1 MTVAAPRPKDDA
13 RASRRTV
20 LAVLCLGFLMVI
32 LDGTIVSVAL
42 PTIQDRLG
50 FGASELAWVVNA
62 YLVTFGGLLLLAG
75 RAGDLIG
82 RRRVFIAGLVVFT
95 LASLLCGLA
104 QTPGQLVGARLLQGA
119 GGALSSAVILGML
132 AALFPEPGERARA
145 FAVYAFVGATGAS
158 LGTAAGGLLTDALG
172 WRWIFLVNIPI
183 GIATVAL
190 AFRTLEPDTGLGVE
204 RGADVAGAALI
215 VAALMI
221 GLFAIV
227 GVEEHGLGAEPRLG
241 LLVLAAVLFAAFVA
255 REARARTPLVPL
267 RLLRA
272 RPLAVANAVQLLM
285 IAGYFGQQFML
296 ALYLQRVLGFSA
308 TGVGVAMLP
317 IPLAIAVTSLGL
329 VAHLID
335 RLGARAVLLIGL
347 SFAAAGLG
355 VLARTPVVAEYLVDL
370 LPAFLVFGVGAGLS
384 MPALTTIAM
393 SGATDADAGLAS
405 GLFNTAQQI
414 ASAVGL
420 AVLATIAAVRTDQL
434 TAGAQ
439 AAGDALAR
447 GYGAAFLAAAL
458 LVLGAL
464 ALAAVRLPH
473 RG

>member
-13 RASRRTV
+13 RASRASRRIV

-190 AFRTLEPDTGLGVE
+190 AFRTLDPDTGLGVE

-227 GVEEHGLGAEPRLG
+227 
-241 LLVLAAVLFAAFVA
+241 
-255 REARARTPLVPL
+255 
-267 RLLRA
+267 
-272 RPLAVANAVQLLM
+272 
-285 IAGYFGQQFML
+285 
-296 ALYLQRVLGFSA
+296 
-308 TGVGVAMLP
+308 
-317 IPLAIAVTSLGL
+317 
-329 VAHLID
+329 
-335 RLGARAVLLIGL
+335 
-347 SFAAAGLG
+347 
-355 VLARTPVVAEYLVDL
+355 
-370 LPAFLVFGVGAGLS
+370 
-384 MPALTTIAM
+384 
-393 SGATDADAGLAS
+393 
-405 GLFNTAQQI
+405 
-414 ASAVGL
+414 
-420 AVLATIAAVRTDQL
+420 
-434 TAGAQ
+434 
-439 AAGDALAR
+439 
-447 GYGAAFLAAAL
+447 
-458 LVLGAL
+458 
-464 ALAAVRLPH
+464 
-473 RG
+473 

>member
-1 MTVAAPRPKDDA
+1 
-13 RASRRTV
+13 
-20 LAVLCLGFLMVI
+20 
-32 LDGTIVSVAL
+32 
-42 PTIQDRLG
+42 
-50 FGASELAWVVNA
+50 
-62 YLVTFGGLLLLAG
+62 
-75 RAGDLIG
+75 
-82 RRRVFIAGLVVFT
+82 
-95 LASLLCGLA
+95 
-104 QTPGQLVGARLLQGA
+104 
-119 GGALSSAVILGML
+119 
-132 AALFPEPGERARA
+132 
-145 FAVYAFVGATGAS
+145 
-158 LGTAAGGLLTDALG
+158 
-172 WRWIFLVNIPI
+172 
-183 GIATVAL
+183 
-190 AFRTLEPDTGLGVE
+190 
-204 RGADVAGAALI
+204 
-215 VAALMI
+215 
-221 GLFAIV
+221 
-227 GVEEHGLGAEPRLG
+227 
-241 LLVLAAVLFAAFVA
+241 
-255 REARARTPLVPL
+255 
-267 RLLRA
+267 
-272 RPLAVANAVQLLM
+272 VANAVQLLM

-308 TGVGVAMLP
+308 TDVGLAMLP

-329 VAHLID
+329 VAHLIE

-355 VLARTPVVAEYLVDL
+355 VLARTPVVADYLVDL

-393 SGATDADAGLAS
+393 SRATDADAGLAS

-439 AAGDALAR
+439 AARDALAR

-464 ALAAVRLPH
+464 ALAAVHLPRSASAVATGQ